1 MKIMSILQKRSI
13 LEPRLKH
20 AFPRPQFQKLLTLFL
35 FLPPIPK
42 ILSFGSEWVETT
54 FSLPSRKVCQYNS
67 KSRTDQ
73 SENTGRSTYW

>member
-1 MKIMSILQKRSI
+1 MKIMSISQKRSI
-13 LEPRLKH
+13 LETMQKH

-54 FSLPSRKVCQYNS
+54 FSHLLSLYVFN
-67 KSRTDQ
+67 
-73 SENTGRSTYW
+73 RSSGDNLLKYQ